1 MTKLRRGCT
10 RGLYRKVLGGISV
23 VSLVSFAG
31 IAFASSAGGHG
42 PVMAKEWLNTDWYRV
57 MNFAVLF
64 VGLVFILRKPL
75 SDALNSR
82 IKGIKDQLGELEA
95 KKQDAEKTLAKY
107 NEKISHLESEAGKII
122 AQYEEQGQAMKKRIL
137 EEAESTAVKLEE
149 QARRNIEHEFKVAKA
164 KLQEEII
171 EKALVKA
178 EEIVNKSITSDDQE
192 RLVDEYIN
200 KVVA

>member
-1 MTKLRRGCT
+1 MTKLRRGYT

-42 PVMAKEWLNTDWYRV
+42 PVEAKEWLNTDWYRV
-57 MNFAVLF
+57 MNFAVLA
-64 VGLVFILRKPL
+64 VGLFFIAKKPL
-75 SDALNSR
+75 SDALSSR

-95 KKQDAEKTLAKY
+95 KKSDAEKTLAKY
-107 NEKISHLESEAGKII
+107 NEKIAHLESEAGKII
-122 AQYEEQGQAMKKRIL
+122 AQYEEQGRAMKQRIL
-137 EEAESTAVKLEE
+137 EEAESSAAKLEE